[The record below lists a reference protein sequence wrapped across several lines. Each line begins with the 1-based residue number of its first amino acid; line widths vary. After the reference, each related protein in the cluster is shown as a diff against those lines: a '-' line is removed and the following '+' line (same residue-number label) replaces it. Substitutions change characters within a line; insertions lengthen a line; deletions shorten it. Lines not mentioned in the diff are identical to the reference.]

1 MKWIILLLHLYTFAL
16 QSLEMEAGGT
26 LTLRFEGIEK
36 TGGTVRLALYD
47 DRSEFMEEDKAVL
60 YNFKA
65 DKMGTVSGAIEN
77 LPLGNYAFAVFLDEN
92 NNKKL
97 DKNLVGVPTEPYGF
111 SKVPPSKWRLPTWEE
126 IRFELGND
134 DQILLI
140 KLKRWAL
147 L

>member
-1 MKWIILLLHLYTFAL
+1 MLILAAPFPKAEL
-16 QSLEMEAGGT
+16 SGK

-36 TGGTVRLALYD
+36 VGGTVRLALYD
-47 DRSEFMEEDKAVL
+47 SRSAFMQEDKAVL

-65 DKMGTVSGAIEN
+65 DKQGAIEGKIEN
-77 LPLGNYAFAVFLDEN
+77 LPVGSYAFAVFLDEN

-97 DKNLVGVPTEPYGF
+97 DKNLIGVPTEPYGF
-111 SKVPPSKWRLPTWEE
+111 SKVPPSKWRLPTWDEVM
-126 IRFELGND
+126 FELGSK

>member
-1 MKWIILLLHLYTFAL
+1 MKWVILLSYLFNFAL
-16 QSLEMEAGGT
+16 QSPESGAGGK
-26 LTLRFEGIEK
+26 LTIHFEGIEK

-65 DKMGTVSGAIEN
+65 DKQGTVSGTIEN
-77 LPLGNYAFAVFLDEN
+77 LPPGNYAFAVFLDEN

-111 SKVPPSKWRLPTWEE
+111 SKIPPSKWRLPTWEE
-126 IRFELGND
+126 IRFELGNND
-134 DQILLI
+134 RILLI